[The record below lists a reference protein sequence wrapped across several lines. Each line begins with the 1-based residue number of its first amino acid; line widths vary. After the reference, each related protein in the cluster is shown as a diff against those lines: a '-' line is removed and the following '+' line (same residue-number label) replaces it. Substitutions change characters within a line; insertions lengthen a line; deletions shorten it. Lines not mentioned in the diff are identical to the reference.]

1 LLRVQLMSQKANPTF
16 IGLFI
21 VIGVVLGV
29 AGLIAFSSGK
39 WFRKQERF
47 ILYFNASLK
56 GLNPGAPVKL
66 QGVTIGSV
74 VDVLIAHNQKT
85 NDFAM
90 PVIIEINQNLLQAK
104 SDRFVDIAS
113 QTTFEGFVKK
123 GLRGKLDAESLVT
136 GVLYIELEILRDAT
150 PPVFH
155 QLMPEYPE
163 IPTVPSTIQEL
174 LSNLTSFD
182 LPGLSEK
189 LNRVL
194 DRLDQTI
201 GELDMRQLSAGL
213 TNLLG
218 SLDRLVNAPDLTNSL
233 AGLRLTLEDTRAMIR
248 KLDGRVDPIADGVT
262 NTLHQAQQTL
272 AELRRGVENFSGL
285 VAPNAPL
292 QSQLHATLDELGTAA
307 RAVTDFAEFLKRHP
321 NALITGKKNAPTKP

>member
-1 LLRVQLMSQKANPTF
+1 MSKKANPTA

-21 VIGVVLGV
+21 VVGVILGV
-29 AGLIAFSSGK
+29 AALITFSSGR
-39 WFRKQERF
+39 WFSKQERF
-47 ILYFNASLK
+47 ILYFDGSLK

-90 PVIIEINQNLLQAK
+90 PVIIEINQNLLKAK
-104 SDRFVDIAS
+104 TDRFVDITSPA
-113 QTTFEGFVKK
+113 TFESFVKK
-123 GLRGKLDAESLVT
+123 GLRGRLDAESLVT
-136 GVLYIELEILRDAT
+136 GVLYVELEITRDA
-150 PPVFH
+150 PAPVFH

-174 LSNLTSFD
+174 LSNLASFD

-189 LNRVL
+189 LSRLL
-194 DRLDQTI
+194 DRLDSTL
-201 GELDMRQLSAGL
+201 GELDMRQLSSSL

-218 SLDRLVNAPDLTNSL
+218 SLDRLVNSPDLTNSL
-233 AGLRLTLEDTRAMIR
+233 ASLRLTLEDSRAMIR
-248 KLDGRVDPIADGVT
+248 KLDGRVDPIADGMT

-272 AELRRGVENFSGL
+272 AELRRGVENLSGL

-292 QSQLHATLDELGTAA
+292 QSQLDATLDELGTAA
-307 RAVTDFAEFLKRHP
+307 RAITDLAEFLKRHP
-321 NALITGKKNAPTKP
+321 NALITGKKSAPAKP